1 MSFTPLFGIAELTK
15 GRQCVETTSTRT
27 CWSLTGTTIVNC
39 RSHTGHFYDM
49 LDLLKLILCSP
60 STQELESLFKK
71 ASSAIIL
78 MSSCLSQAL
87 ANSDVRAIPVL
98 DRRQCY
104 TLALGFEVIG
114 LFKIVESSSS
124 SRICRRGSFR
134 DAIKALGGLSHLQ
147 YLPLTQQPLRT
158 SKYGYHHQKH
168 LPYTLRRYGDEI
180 RQSHSRRSPDVVLD
194 QPQLGCV

>member
-1 MSFTPLFGIAELTK
+1 MSDF
-15 GRQCVETTSTRT
+15 S
-27 CWSLTGTTIVNC
+27 
-39 RSHTGHFYDM
+39 
-49 LDLLKLILCSP
+49 KLILCSP
-60 STQELESLFKK
+60 STQELTLFKN

-78 MSSCLSQAL
+78 MLSCLSQAL
-87 ANSDVRAIPVL
+87 ANSEMSELFRSL
-98 DRRQCY
+98 KGWQCY

-114 LFKIVESSSS
+114 LLKIVESTSS

-147 YLPLTQQPLRT
+147 YLPLTQQPLHT